1 MSKLSATDQ
10 IINYIK
16 ENILNGNFKINS
28 KLPSER
34 KIAEQF
40 NISRIPV
47 RKAIEKLC
55 EDGIIRTVPYS
66 SPIVEGF
73 KNIDLFD
80 DNEIYKNHNIQ
91 EFYVESLR
99 ARQFIESEATKLAVL
114 NANDEDLKKI
124 RNTYLKSIEELEK
137 VSKGLIDECSD
148 ADLEFHKEIILASH
162 NPLFYEYHKLIPK
175 TILSN
180 QYFGFK
186 YRTSLNGMIEHHDRI
201 MEAFDKKDPALAY
214 DAMYNH
220 LEGVIQLFQR
230 K

>member
-124 RNTYLKSIEELEK
+124 KNAYLKSIEELEK

-201 MEAFDKKDPALAY
+201 MEAFDRKDPALAY

>member
-55 EDGIIRTVPYS
+55 EDGIIRTDPYS
-66 SPIVEGF
+66 SPKVEGF

>member
-1 MSKLSATDQ
+1 MYSLNSTEQ

-16 ENILNGNFKINS
+16 ENILNGTFKIGS

-34 KIAEQF
+34 KIAKQF

-55 EDGIIRTVPYS
+55 EDGILKSVPYS
-66 SPIVEGF
+66 SPIIKGF
-73 KNIDLFD
+73 QQVDLFN

-114 NANDEDLKKI
+114 NATDEDLEKI
-124 RNTYLKSIEELEK
+124 KVAYLKSIEELEK
-137 VSKGLIDECSD
+137 VSENLIEECSD
-148 ADLEFHKEIILASH
+148 ADLHFHQEIILASH
-162 NPLFYEYHKLIPK
+162 NKLFYDYYKLIPK

-186 YRTSLNGMIEHHDRI
+186 YRTSLNDMIQHHNKI
-201 MEAFDKKDPALAY
+201 MEAFQTKNSDLAY
-214 DAMYNH
+214 AAMYNH
-220 LEGVIQLFQR
+220 LEDVIRLFQ
-230 K
+230 KK

>member
-1 MSKLSATDQ
+1 MSKLNATEQ

-16 ENILNGNFKINS
+16 ENILNGNFKIDS

-55 EDGIIRTVPYS
+55 EDGILRTVPYS
-66 SPIVEGF
+66 SPIIEGF

-124 RNTYLKSIEELEK
+124 RDAYLNSIEELEK
-137 VSKGLIDECSD
+137 VSKGLIDECSN

-201 MEAFDKKDPALAY
+201 MEAFDKKDPNLAY

>member
-124 RNTYLKSIEELEK
+124 RNAYLKSIEELEK

>member
-1 MSKLSATDQ
+1 MSNLSATNQ

-16 ENILNGNFKINS
+16 ENILSGNFKINS

-55 EDGIIRTVPYS
+55 DDGILMSVPYS
-66 SPIVEGF
+66 SPIVKGF
-73 KNIDLFD
+73 KKVDLFN

-114 NANDEDLKKI
+114 NASDEEIERI
-124 RNTYLKSIEELEK
+124 RVAYLKSIAELDK
-137 VSKGLIDECSD
+137 VAKGLIKECSD
-148 ADLEFHKEIILASH
+148 ADLKFHKEIIAASH
-162 NPLFYEYHKLIPK
+162 NPLFYKYYEIIPK
-175 TILSN
+175 TIFSN

-186 YRTSLNGMIEHHDRI
+186 YRTSLNDMIEHHDKI
-201 MEAFDKKDPALAY
+201 MEAFEKRDPILAY
-214 DAMYNH
+214 NAMYNH
-220 LEGVIQLFQR
+220 LEDVIQLFQS

>member
-55 EDGIIRTVPYS
+55 EDGILRTIPYS
-66 SPIVEGF
+66 SPIIEGF

-80 DNEIYKNHNIQ
+80 DNEIYKNHTIQ

-124 RNTYLKSIEELEK
+124 RNAYLKSIGELDN

-186 YRTSLNGMIEHHDRI
+186 YRTSLNCMIKHHDRI
-201 MEAFDKKDPALAY
+201 MEAFDKKDPILAY

-220 LEGVIQLFQR
+220 LEDVIQLFQR
-230 K
+230 N

>member
-1 MSKLSATDQ
+1 MSNLNATEK

-55 EDGIIRTVPYS
+55 EEGLLRTVPYS

-73 KNIDLFD
+73 KKIDLFAE
-80 DNEIYKNHNIQ
+80 NEIYKNHNIQ
-91 EFYVESLR
+91 ELYVESLR

-114 NANDEDLKKI
+114 NATDEEVEKI
-124 RNTYLKSIEELEK
+124 RAAYLNSIEELDK
-137 VSKGLIDECSD
+137 VSKGLLTECSD
-148 ADLEFHKEIILASH
+148 ADLQFHKEIISASH
-162 NPLFYEYHKLIPK
+162 NSLFYDYYKLIPN

-180 QYFGFK
+180 QYLGFK
-186 YRTSLNGMIEHHDRI
+186 YINSLNDMIEHHKRI
-201 MEAFDKKDPALAY
+201 MDAFDKKDPILAFNS
-214 DAMYNH
+214 MYNH
-220 LEGVIQLFQR
+220 LEDVIQLLQR

>member
-124 RNTYLKSIEELEK
+124 KNAYLKSIEELEK

>member
-1 MSKLSATDQ
+1 MSKLSATEQ

-55 EDGIIRTVPYS
+55 EDGILRTVPYS

-124 RNTYLKSIEELEK
+124 RNAYLKSIEELEK

-186 YRTSLNGMIEHHDRI
+186 YRTSLNGMIEHHDKI
-201 MEAFDKKDPALAY
+201 MEAFDKKDPTLAY
-214 DAMYNH
+214 NAMYNH
-220 LEGVIQLFQR
+220 LEDVIQLFQR

>member
-73 KNIDLFD
+73 KTIDLFD

-124 RNTYLKSIEELEK
+124 RNAYLKSIEELEK

>member
-55 EDGIIRTVPYS
+55 EDGIIRAVPYS

-124 RNTYLKSIEELEK
+124 KNAYLKSIEELEK

-186 YRTSLNGMIEHHDRI
+186 YRTSLNCMIEHHDRI

>member
-73 KNIDLFD
+73 KTIDLFD

-124 RNTYLKSIEELEK
+124 RNAYLKSIEELEK

-180 QYFGFK
+180 QYVGFK

>member
-1 MSKLSATDQ
+1 MSNLNATEQ

-55 EDGIIRTVPYS
+55 EDGILKTVPYS

-73 KNIDLFD
+73 KKVDLFD
-80 DNEIYKNHNIQ
+80 NNEIFKNHNIQ

-99 ARQFIESEATKLAVL
+99 ARQLIESEATKLAVL
-114 NANDEDLKKI
+114 NATEDEITKI
-124 RNTYLKSIEELEK
+124 RSAYLKSIEELDK
-137 VSKGLIDECSD
+137 VSRGIIPECSD
-148 ADLEFHKEIILASH
+148 ADLQFHQEIIFASH
-162 NPLFYEYHKLIPK
+162 NPLFYEYYKVISK
-175 TILSN
+175 TISSN

-186 YRTSLNGMIEHHDRI
+186 YRTSLNDMIDHHEKI
-201 MEAFDKKDPALAY
+201 MCAIEEKNADLAY
-214 DAMYNH
+214 TAMYNH
-220 LEGVIQLFQR
+220 LEDVIQLFQQ

>member
-80 DNEIYKNHNIQ
+80 DNEIYKNHNIR

-124 RNTYLKSIEELEK
+124 RNAYLKSIEELEK